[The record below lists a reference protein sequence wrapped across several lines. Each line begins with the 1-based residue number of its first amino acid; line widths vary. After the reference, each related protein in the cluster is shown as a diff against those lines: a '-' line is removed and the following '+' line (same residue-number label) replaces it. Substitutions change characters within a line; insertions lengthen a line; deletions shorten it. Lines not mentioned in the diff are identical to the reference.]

1 MGSINSLVHVFP
13 IQFAMLDLPETCREI
28 LFSFRTKHHPFL
40 LEARMAR
47 LVVFGLSHY
56 HPGPSPTCDVIVICI
71 NCHQRSSCSYSPL
84 EPLQSNPQCCVC
96 LLVAWCLLFVF
107 VDLPVSDISTHHGS
121 TATMR
126 CTASIMPK
134 TCCTQNCCSPK
145 KLTHSWFSV

>member
-47 LVVFGLSHY
+47 LVVFGLFHY

-107 VDLPVSDISTHHGS
+107 C
-121 TATMR
+121 R
-126 CTASIMPK
+126 FASVRHLYPPWQHCHNALYCVNHAQDMLYTELLFTEK
-134 TCCTQNCCSPK
+134 ANT
-145 KLTHSWFSV
+145 